1 MLDYTRCSVLTI
13 SKAWYKKNDA
23 LLFPEKVI
31 FIHQNILQGYQKDV
45 LHLKSQDF
53 EHFNENK
60 ISIYQLWTMKQQI
73 NIYLIMALLHNTNQL

>member
-1 MLDYTRCSVLTI
+1 MTVGLKLSLV
-13 SKAWYKKNDA
+13 KKNDA

-73 NIYLIMALLHNTNQL
+73 IKYLHWYIVFIPQC